1 MEGKAKK
8 TIFVH
13 HTYQPINMKHS
24 CIILL
29 LAISP
34 LVSMGQKTNLDSLYR
49 CLDREITKS
58 DQYIKVKQQHI
69 DDIKLKY
76 HRTHGDRVS
85 RHQLAWNLFKANE
98 TFMNDSA
105 IHYLNEC
112 IALSRQMKNSTLL
125 QSDYTALAHQYAAT
139 GFYNEALDYLRRID
153 RPQLK
158 GQQIADYYFCC
169 SHLYGEMGY
178 YLKDEA
184 LKQQYYGL
192 SNRYRDSLFSV
203 LPSTS
208 SLYLWCKVI
217 AATSAGYYRRAM
229 RYCDIWMNQ
238 VEENTPEYANMAFFR
253 SEIYKHLGNETQ
265 QKYWLAVS
273 ALCDIRNAVM
283 DQASLWSLAGLLS
296 QDGDL
301 ERSNRYVEYSWNCT
315 QRFNTHL
322 RSWLVS
328 PILGVISD
336 TYKTNLR
343 TANTRLLWLTAI
355 VSLLSVI
362 LLGSF
367 VYVWCKKKQ
376 LSRARNDLR
385 LINEQLSELNRQ
397 LSNNNTQLAKLNVK
411 LSETNKVKDEYIGK
425 FLSTCSEYIDKID
438 NYRVRVNRK
447 LRANQLSDLM
457 KMTSSEQLKQDEI
470 KELFNNFDAV
480 FLNLFP
486 NFVADFNTLLL
497 PEHRIQPDSKTQLTT
512 DLRIFALIRLGIE
525 ESSRIAEFLRYSPN
539 SIYNYRARI
548 KNKALCPREE
558 FEQRVKEIG
567 M

>member
-1 MEGKAKK
+1 M
-8 TIFVH
+8 
-13 HTYQPINMKHS
+13 
-24 CIILL
+24 
-29 LAISP
+29 
-34 LVSMGQKTNLDSLYR
+34 
-49 CLDREITKS
+49 
-58 DQYIKVKQQHI
+58 
-69 DDIKLKY
+69 
-76 HRTHGDRVS
+76 
-85 RHQLAWNLFKANE
+85 
-98 TFMNDSA
+98 
-105 IHYLNEC
+105 
-112 IALSRQMKNSTLL
+112 
-125 QSDYTALAHQYAAT
+125 
-139 GFYNEALDYLRRID
+139 
-153 RPQLK
+153 
-158 GQQIADYYFCC
+158 
-169 SHLYGEMGY
+169 
-178 YLKDEA
+178 
-184 LKQQYYGL
+184 
-192 SNRYRDSLFSV
+192 
-203 LPSTS
+203 
-208 SLYLWCKVI
+208 
-217 AATSAGYYRRAM
+217 
-229 RYCDIWMNQ
+229 
-238 VEENTPEYANMAFFR
+238 
-253 SEIYKHLGNETQ
+253 
-265 QKYWLAVS
+265 
-273 ALCDIRNAVM
+273 
-283 DQASLWSLAGLLS
+283 
-296 QDGDL
+296 
-301 ERSNRYVEYSWNCT
+301 
-315 QRFNTHL
+315 
-322 RSWLVS
+322 
-328 PILGVISD
+328 
-336 TYKTNLR
+336 
-343 TANTRLLWLTAI
+343 
-355 VSLLSVI
+355 SLLSVI

-438 NYRVRVNRK
+438 NYRIRVNRK